1 MKEQPQNIPPENT
14 GDQQGQAP
22 QNDKSRNLG
31 LSVLLIFSFVYNGI
45 LFLILVAGLFYPDL
59 VNDILQQYYKQVYI
73 SPTASFLINL
83 SSAMILG
90 VSFYGLILLW
100 RFMRKGFYY
109 FAAAQ
114 IAILVTLIFVLK
126 SYDWIN
132 TGIII
137 LIIAIFGISS
147 RNME

>member
-1 MKEQPQNIPPENT
+1 MEEQTQNIRQENT
-14 GDQQGQAP
+14 SHQQGEASP
-22 QNDKSRNLG
+22 NDKSRNLG

-59 VNDILQQYYKQVYI
+59 VNDILQQYYKRIYI

-90 VSFYGLILLW
+90 ISFYGLILLW
-100 RFMRKGFYY
+100 RFKRKGFYY

-114 IAILVTLIFVLK
+114 VAILVTLIFVLK
-126 SYDWIN
+126 SYDWVN

-147 RNME
+147 RNMD